1 MVSQNLGSD
10 QLHTEDSIHIQ
21 NCSELFGSKFVQKVR
36 RGHTQHDNRTVLK

>member
-10 QLHTEDSIHIQ
+10 QLHTEDSIK